1 MENISKKSNKV
12 AHTKYKSR
20 PVNDLAAKKVPLY
33 FEITSFKDEFG
44 DPITINLDFESRF
57 YHFYNSDRDSSAP
70 SQTPPITYKKFRKE
84 QYELENLLN
93 IRFKDIR
100 QGLKHLESKNKD
112 LKYKE
117 KEEEQEVL

>member
-1 MENISKKSNKV
+1 M
-12 AHTKYKSR
+12 
-20 PVNDLAAKKVPLY
+20 
-33 FEITSFKDEFG
+33 
-44 DPITINLDFESRF
+44 
-57 YHFYNSDRDSSAP
+57 
-70 SQTPPITYKKFRKE
+70 TYKKFRKE